1 MKNKKQNKKMTQ
13 DGVSH
18 AAQSSKAREREVS
31 CVARVTC
38 PRRGAS
44 PGHIMAV
51 VMETVT

>member
-1 MKNKKQNKKMTQ
+1 MTQ

-18 AAQSSKAREREVS
+18 AAVVLTSEREREVS
-31 CVARVTC
+31 HVARVTC